1 MPSYTQLTR
10 EERYQIYVLRQ
21 AGHKQCEIAVLL
33 NRDKSTISRELRRNR
48 GLRGYRPGQ
57 AHTKAIARRV
67 EQTRPRFSSPLWPVV
82 ERLIRQDWSP
92 EQISG
97 RLEMEHDST
106 ISHET
111 IYQYIYS
118 DKAAGGDLHGHL
130 RCRKKRR
137 KRYGSGRDRRGVIP
151 NRTSI
156 DDRPAIVSDRLR
168 IGDWEADTVIGMG
181 HQGALVTMV
190 ERRSLYT
197 VLGAVP
203 RKQAGSVA
211 EAMASLLAPLK
222 DMVLTVTVDN
232 GKEFAAHENISE
244 ALGADVYFA
253 HPYSSWER
261 GTNENTNGLIRQ
273 YFPKSRSLR
282 SLNQKEV
289 QSTADRLN
297 NRPRKKLD
305 FRTPHEIL
313 FRVSEKLVVA
323 LAT

>member
-10 EERYQIYVLRQ
+10 EERYQIYALRQ
-21 AGHKQCEIAVLL
+21 AGHNQQEIAALL
-33 NRDKSTISRELRRNR
+33 RRAKSTISRELRRNR

-57 AHTKAIARRV
+57 AHSKAIARLA
-67 EQTRPRFSSPLWPVV
+67 EKARPRFSSPLWPVV

-111 IYQYIYS
+111 IYQYIYA

-156 DDRPAIVSDRLR
+156 DERPSVVKDRLR
-168 IGDWEADTVIGMG
+168 IGDWEADTVIGRG

-197 VLGAVP
+197 VLCAVQH
-203 RKQAGSVA
+203 KQACAVA
-211 EAMASLLAPLK
+211 EAMTSLLAPLK

-232 GKEFAAHENISE
+232 GKEFAAHEKISE
-244 ALGADVYFA
+244 ALGADVFFA

-273 YFPKSRSLR
+273 YFPKNRSLR
-282 SLNQKEV
+282 NLNPKEL
-289 QSTADRLN
+289 QSTEDRLN

-305 FRTPHEIL
+305 FKTPHETL

>member
-48 GLRGYRPGQ
+48 GLRGYRPRQ
-57 AHTKAIARRV
+57 AHAKAIARLA
-67 EQTRPRFSSPLWPVV
+67 EKARPRFSSPLWPVV

-156 DDRPAIVSDRLR
+156 DDRPAIVSERLR
-168 IGDWEADTVIGMG
+168 IGDWEADTVIGRG
-181 HQGALVTMV
+181 HQGALVTIV

-197 VLGAVP
+197 VLGAVS

-211 EAMASLLAPLK
+211 EAMTSLLAPLK
-222 DMVLTVTVDN
+222 EMVLTVTVDN
-232 GKEFAAHENISE
+232 GKEFAAHEKISE
-244 ALGADVYFA
+244 ALGAYVYFA

-282 SLNQKEV
+282 NLNQKEV

>member
-10 EERYQIYVLRQ
+10 EERYQIYALRQ
-21 AGHKQCEIAVLL
+21 AGHSQQEIAALL
-33 NRDKSTISRELRRNR
+33 SRAKSTISRELRRNR
-48 GLRGYRPGQ
+48 GLRGYRPRQ
-57 AHTKAIARRV
+57 AHAKAIARLA
-67 EQTRPRFSSPLWPVV
+67 EKARPRFSSPLWPVV

-111 IYQYIYS
+111 IYQYIYA

-156 DDRPAIVSDRLR
+156 DERPSAVQDRLR
-168 IGDWEADTVIGMG
+168 IGDWEADTVIGRG

-211 EAMASLLAPLK
+211 EAMTSLLAPLK

-232 GKEFAAHENISE
+232 GKEFAAHEKISE

-253 HPYSSWER
+253 HPYASWER

-282 SLNQKEV
+282 NLNPMEL
-289 QSTADRLN
+289 QSTENRLN

>member
-33 NRDKSTISRELRRNR
+33 NRAKSTISRELRRNR
-48 GLRGYRPGQ
+48 GLRGYRPRQ
-57 AHTKAIARRV
+57 AHAKAIARLA
-67 EQTRPRFSSPLWPVV
+67 EKARPRFSSPLWPLV

-111 IYQYIYS
+111 IYQYIYA

-156 DDRPAIVSDRLR
+156 DDRPSVVQDRLR
-168 IGDWEADTVIGMG
+168 IGDWEADTVIGRG

-211 EAMASLLAPLK
+211 EAMTSLLAPLK

-232 GKEFAAHENISE
+232 GKEFAAHEKISE

-282 SLNQKEV
+282 NLNQKEV

>member
-1 MPSYTQLTR
+1 MPSYTQLTQ

-33 NRDKSTISRELRRNR
+33 NRAKSTISRELRRNR
-48 GLRGYRPGQ
+48 GLRGYRPRQ
-57 AHTKAIARRV
+57 AHRKAIARLA
-67 EQTRPRFSSPLWPVV
+67 EKARPRFSSPLWPVV

-111 IYQYIYS
+111 IYQYIYA

-156 DDRPAIVSDRLR
+156 DERPSVVQDRLR
-168 IGDWEADTVIGMG
+168 IGDWEADTVIGRG

-211 EAMASLLAPLK
+211 EAMTSLLAPLK

-232 GKEFAAHENISE
+232 GKEFAAHEKISE

-253 HPYSSWER
+253 HPYASWER

-282 SLNQKEV
+282 NLNQKEV
-289 QSTADRLN
+289 QSTVDRLN